1 MAKLIW
7 YKMCHKEMFRGIEW
21 GSLSGELVCSHH
33 SLFTIDEVAKLSSG
47 KPCSK
52 EAVESAMKRNPPRV
66 LHAFYKSLC
75 ATQTCGGAAQH
86 AIIARVIQKE
96 SECVLVMKNCIF

>member
-1 MAKLIW
+1 
-7 YKMCHKEMFRGIEW
+7 MFCSIEW
-21 GSLSGELVCSHH
+21 GSLSGELVNSHH

-52 EAVESAMKRNPPRV
+52 EAVESAINRNPPRV

-75 ATQTCGGAAQH
+75 ATQTCGGAGQH
-86 AIIARVIQKE
+86 AIIAREIRNE
-96 SECVLVMKNCIF
+96 SECACSCNEELYLLTCHDWHVH